1 MTRKDL
7 QQLANTRIR
16 EAKHLLLSNNF
27 SGAYYLAGYTIELGL
42 KACIARKT
50 RKHDFPE
57 LNVVRDSFTHDLKI
71 LIKIAGLEQNLN
83 SQMAKDLTFA
93 TNWTIVKDWDADS
106 RYRNFTSNQAKEIIY
121 SIVSRQ
127 SGILRWIRQHW

>member
-7 QQLANTRIR
+7 QRLANVRIK
-16 EAKHLLLSNNF
+16 EAKHLLSSNNF
-27 SGAYYLAGYTIELGL
+27 SGAYHMAGYTIELGL

-57 LNVVRDSFTHDLKI
+57 LNVVRDSFTHDLKK

-83 SQMAKDLTFA
+83 SQMENDLTFA
-93 TNWTIVKDWDADS
+93 THWTIVKDWDVES

-121 SIVSRQ
+121 SIISRQ

>member
-7 QQLANTRIR
+7 QQLATSRIR
-16 EAKHLLLSNNF
+16 EARQLLQTNNF

-50 RKHDFPE
+50 RRYDFPE
-57 LNVVRDSFTHDLKI
+57 LNVVRDSFTHDLKK
-71 LIKIAGLEQNLN
+71 LVKIAGLETNLN
-83 SQMAKDLTFA
+83 QQIGSDATFA
-93 TNWTIVKDWDADS
+93 TNWAIVKDWDVES
-106 RYRNFTSNQAKEIIY
+106 RYRNFTQTQAEEIIY
-121 SIVSRQ
+121 SITSRR

>member
-7 QQLANTRIR
+7 QQLSNTRIR

-57 LNVVRDSFTHDLKI
+57 LNVVRDSFTHDLKKLEAI
-71 LIKIAGLEQNLN
+71 SKIQ
-83 SQMAKDLTFA
+83 KDL
-93 TNWTIVKDWDADS
+93 
-106 RYRNFTSNQAKEIIY
+106 SN
-121 SIVSRQ
+121 
-127 SGILRWIRQHW
+127 

>member
-57 LNVVRDSFTHDLKI
+57 LNVVRDSFTHDFKKLVKV
-71 LIKIAGLEQNLN
+71 AGLEQNLN
-83 SQMAKDLTFA
+83 SQIAKDLTFA
-93 TNWTIVKDWDADS
+93 TNWTIVKDWDQTPD
-106 RYRNFTSNQAKEIIY
+106 
-121 SIVSRQ
+121 IVILLQTRQ
-127 SGILRWIRQHW
+127 RKLFIQLYHGKAEY